1 VVGAPA
7 GDDFVRQFRVD
18 AGNLFANGHFDCDRN
33 DWGLSATAGAT
44 AAHDPGEDADGS
56 PESGSVR
63 GEVAFATADPE
74 AVALD
79 QCVDVASGT
88 EIEAQTRYRIVTGPT
103 SQVAVSLE
111 CSFFTAPA
119 CGSAPLPD
127 PPVNT
132 QVTGTVD
139 WQPLGLAATVPA
151 GGASTRCTLMV
162 QAVAGVTFEAW
173 LDRAILT
180 GPSVIFTDGFE
191 SGDTSAWS
199 ATVGVAP

>member
-1 VVGAPA
+1 
-7 GDDFVRQFRVD
+7 
-18 AGNLFANGHFDCDRN
+18 
-33 DWGLSATAGAT
+33 
-44 AAHDPGEDADGS
+44 
-56 PESGSVR
+56 
-63 GEVAFATADPE
+63 VAFATADPE

-79 QCVDVASGT
+79 QCVDVVADT
-88 EIEAQTRYRIVTGPT
+88 EIEIQARYQVATGPA

-127 PPVNT
+127 PPVST

-139 WQPLGLAATVPA
+139 WQPLGLAATVPG

-173 LDRAILT
+173 LDQAVLT
-180 GPSVIFTDGFE
+180 GPALLFADGFE

-199 ATVGVAP
+199 AAVGVAP